1 MQKPTLS
8 EVSGTIRVMSLLAD
22 LADWSPWVPYAE
34 ARAHAPREPGVFVL
48 REPDGPVRYVGMA
61 GERAG
66 AGRPQGL
73 RGRLT
78 VYWTGRGPVSG
89 LGEAALDRALAD
101 PDFVEQQLASLRS
114 HGARPAR
121 TWAQDAVLHLGLEA
135 SWAVTPERDDASYL
149 EKQVVAALRPLGEL
163 WRQ

>member
-1 MQKPTLS
+1 
-8 EVSGTIRVMSLLAD
+8 MSSLD
-22 LADWSPWVPYAE
+22 VLADWSPWVAYAD
-34 ARAHAPREPGVFVL
+34 ARAHAPREPGVFLL
-48 REPDGPVRYVGMA
+48 REPTGEVRYVGTA

-101 PDFVEQQLASLRS
+101 PGFVEQQLALLRD
-114 HGARPAR
+114 GDAR
-121 TWAQDAVLHLGLEA
+121 TARHWAQSAVLHLGLEV

-149 EKQVVAALRPLGEL
+149 EKQVVALLRPQGTL
-163 WRQ
+163 W